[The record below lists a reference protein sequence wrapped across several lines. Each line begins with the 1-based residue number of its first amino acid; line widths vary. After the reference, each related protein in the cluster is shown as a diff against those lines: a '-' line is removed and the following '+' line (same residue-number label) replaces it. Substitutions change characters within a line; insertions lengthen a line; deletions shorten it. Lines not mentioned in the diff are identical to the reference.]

1 MSNGGL
7 LEKAAEQ
14 QASGALVAEVTA
26 ADGPADQVGAVEAL
40 KTVTLLGLIP
50 IVIARWLEAYVP
62 WNSLELSL
70 GPLDIALF
78 MPLVYLVTLGIVLW
92 RLGLVSEAGIALSG
106 VGAGVTSVVAV
117 FYMLMLL
124 FPLILGAVLEG
135 ELSVGEVEY
144 SEDGE
149 EITVK
154 LRQNTLSSKDVEATV
169 AIMQSGSEVWSS
181 TVNVAIDKSDG
192 QGEFG
197 SFTISVSD
205 FFNKNA
211 LPGSPYTLK
220 VTVDGQETTRDL
232 SSIQIKWSG
241 TGAQWNGDDALTRE
255 VTGVSGST
263 SGVVKSDPDRCGGGS
278 DNCLVGVVLS
288 AWAGLDTGA
297 DKPVRMPFA
306 DYAVDAVLKEGNDV
320 AVTYPTVT
328 VNNTQANWD
337 SEDGKFG
344 SGSGFWGD
352 YGSDFPLEGS
362 VTDASYGTYVP
373 RDEFDSAGDY
383 GCYSFIITVTQ
394 GGNDPVSHTSYYE
407 YSSSNSNDIWEPVS
421 IC

>member
-26 ADGPADQVGAVEAL
+26 ADDSVDQVGVVEAL

-106 VGAGVTSVVAV
+106 VGAGVASVVAV

-169 AIMQSGSEVWSS
+169 AIMQSGSEV
-181 TVNVAIDKSDG
+181 
-192 QGEFG
+192 
-197 SFTISVSD
+197 
-205 FFNKNA
+205 
-211 LPGSPYTLK
+211 
-220 VTVDGQETTRDL
+220 
-232 SSIQIKWSG
+232 
-241 TGAQWNGDDALTRE
+241 
-255 VTGVSGST
+255 
-263 SGVVKSDPDRCGGGS
+263 
-278 DNCLVGVVLS
+278 
-288 AWAGLDTGA
+288 
-297 DKPVRMPFA
+297 
-306 DYAVDAVLKEGNDV
+306 
-320 AVTYPTVT
+320 
-328 VNNTQANWD
+328 
-337 SEDGKFG
+337 
-344 SGSGFWGD
+344 
-352 YGSDFPLEGS
+352 
-362 VTDASYGTYVP
+362 
-373 RDEFDSAGDY
+373 
-383 GCYSFIITVTQ
+383 
-394 GGNDPVSHTSYYE
+394 
-407 YSSSNSNDIWEPVS
+407 
-421 IC
+421 